1 MTAAFGLIIL
11 LYMLSSAAYIGY
23 FSVQRNV
30 LHRIAYGVL
39 MAGFVLHTGLIGYQ
53 YIHWGQIPVQ
63 NLHQTLSFAA
73 WALAGV
79 YLLLRY
85 RFHIKILG
93 AYTAPLATL
102 IMIVAFCIPQHAPEE
117 PHTLFNSIWLVS
129 HIIIIFIGEA
139 SLALAGGTGVLYL
152 IQERAIKTK
161 NPRFFF
167 KRLPSL
173 AVLDSTGYSFIITGF
188 TLLTIGL
195 ITGFI
200 YAEKVWGTLWSWD
213 PKEIWSV
220 ITWLIYAALLHERL
234 VAGWR
239 GRRAAIMAI
248 IGFGALIFTFI
259 GVNFFLEGHH
269 NEFTRW

>member
-1 MTAAFGLIIL
+1 MTAALIIIIF
-11 LYMLSSAAYIGY
+11 LYMLSSAAYLGFFMMQNKIL
-23 FSVQRNV
+23 QP
-30 LHRIAYGVL
+30 IAYSVL
-39 MAGFVLHTGLIGYQ
+39 MGGFLLHTGLMGYQ
-53 YIHWGQIPVQ
+53 YVQIGQMPVQ

-85 RFHIKILG
+85 RFHLKILG
-93 AYTAPLATL
+93 AYTAPLTTL
-102 IMIVAFCIPQHAPEE
+102 MMIVAFCVPQTTETPS
-117 PHTLFNSIWLVS
+117 TILNSIWL
-129 HIIIIFIGEA
+129 IIHVAIIFIGEA
-139 SLALAGGTGVLYL
+139 ALALAGGTGGLYL
-152 IQERAIKTK
+152 LQEHAIKTK
-161 NPRFFF
+161 NTRFFF

-173 AVLDSTGYSFIITGF
+173 EFLDSAGYMFIITGF
-188 TLLTIGL
+188 TLLTVGL

-200 YAEKVWGTLWSWD
+200 YAEKVWGKIWSWD

-248 IGFGALIFTFI
+248 IGFAALIFTFF